1 MLYSMILGL
10 QKYDED
16 ILISYSDIL
25 FNSKIIN
32 KLINKKSR
40 EIKIPILKNWK
51 KIWKNKKQRSINR
64 W

>member
-51 KIWKNKKQRSINR
+51 KFGK
-64 W
+64 